1 MRKPMEEKMS
11 RTCVRTISLI
21 VTTMG
26 VGLSSVAAATDPM
39 LERAAATMRVNDLK
53 SVHYAGDGIGWTF
66 GQAYKPGEAWPKIKL
81 NSWAR
86 TINYETGAMREEIV
100 LTRAE
105 ALGGGGYPHTA
116 SQRNEQYLHGDF
128 AWNQT
133 PGGLAAGPRFV
144 GDRVHALWITPY
156 GVLKAALRNNAKVG
170 TRTVDGKSITTVAFT
185 EPGRFRAVAYL
196 DGGRVVRVE
205 SRIPDP
211 VLGETDV
218 VTTYG
223 GYADF
228 GGFAFPTR
236 VKQAQGGHPTLD
248 LTVREVVP
256 NAPADIALPDAV
268 PTATERVT
276 ADKVADGVWFIAG
289 GSHNSVAIE
298 MKDYM
303 ILVETP
309 LNDGRSLPVI
319 EQVKKLVPGKPLRYV
334 VNSHSHF
341 DHSGG
346 LRAAV
351 GEGAT
356 IVTQAQNKTYFQ
368 RAFATP
374 STIAPDHLAKS
385 GKKAR
390 IVTVEEK
397 MVLRDGARTVEFYHV
412 GDSHHSDTFL
422 MAYLPKEKLLIEAD
436 SFTPGPPNAPPP
448 AQTNPN
454 NANLVDN
461 LAKLKLPVD
470 RILPLHGRVVPLSDL
485 YAAAGAKQTN

>member
-1 MRKPMEEKMS
+1 MS
-11 RTCVRTISLI
+11 TKRLRVIAL
-21 VTTMG
+21 
-26 VGLSSVAAATDPM
+26 VAAMIGAGIADLAAGADPA
-39 LERAAATMRVNDLK
+39 LERAAAALRVSDLK
-53 SVHYAGDGIGWTF
+53 SVRYAGDGVGWTF
-66 GQAYKPGEAWPKIKL
+66 GQAYRPGEPWPKIRL

-86 TINYETGAMREEIV
+86 TVNYETDAMREEIV

-116 SQRNEQYLHGDF
+116 SQRNEQYLYGSF

-133 PGGLAAGPRFV
+133 AAGPVAGPRFV
-144 GDRVHALWITPY
+144 VDRVHALWITPH
-156 GVLKAALRNNAKVG
+156 GVLKAALRNDAKVG
-170 TRTVDGKSITTVAFT
+170 VRTVDGKSMTTFT
-185 EPGRFRAVAYL
+185 FVEPGRFRAVAYVEA
-196 DGGRVVRVE
+196 GRVVRVE

-236 VKQAQGGHPTLD
+236 VTQRQGGYPILD

-268 PTATERVT
+268 RTATERVT
-276 ADKVADGVWFIAG
+276 IDKVTDGVWFIAG

-298 MKDYM
+298 MKDHL

-309 LNDGRSLPVI
+309 LNDGRSVPVMD
-319 EQVKKLVPGKPLRYV
+319 QVKKLAPGKPIRYV

-351 GEGAT
+351 AEGAT
-356 IVTQAQNKTYFQ
+356 IVTQAQNKAYFE

-374 STIAPDHLAKS
+374 STIAPDQLQKS
-385 GKKAR
+385 GKKAH
-390 IVTVEEK
+390 IVTVGEK
-397 MVLRDGARTVEFYHV
+397 RVFGDGTRTVELYHV
-412 GDSHHSDTFL
+412 ADSHHSDTFL

-448 AQTNPN
+448 AQLNPN
-454 NANLVDN
+454 NTNLVDN
-461 LAKLKLPVD
+461 LARLKLPVE
-470 RILPLHGRVVPLSDL
+470 RILPLHGGVVPLSEL
-485 YAAAGAKQTN
+485 YAAVGEPPPI

>member
-1 MRKPMEEKMS
+1 MLPRTTLLGLLAMVAMS
-11 RTCVRTISLI
+11 A
-21 VTTMG
+21 G
-26 VGLSSVAAATDPM
+26 VAAAADPA
-39 LERAAATMRVNDLK
+39 LERAAAALRVNDLK
-53 SVHYAGDGIGWTF
+53 SVRYAGDGTAWTF
-66 GQAYKPGEAWPKIKL
+66 GQAFEPGGPWPKIKL

-86 TINYETGAMREEIV
+86 TINYDTGAMREEIV

-105 ALGGGGYPHTA
+105 ATGGGGYPHTA
-116 SQRNEQYLHGDF
+116 SQRNEQYLRGDF

-133 PGGLAAGPRFV
+133 PAGPAAGPRFV
-144 GDRVHALWITPY
+144 VDRIHALWITPY

-170 TRTVDGKSITTVAFT
+170 SATIDGKAVTTASFS

-205 SRIPDP
+205 SRIPEP

-218 VTTYG
+218 TTNYS
-223 GYADF
+223 GYSDF

-236 VKQAQGGHPTLD
+236 ITQSQGGHPTLD

-256 NAPADIALPDAV
+256 NAAADIALPDAV
-268 PTATERVT
+268 RTAVERVT

-298 MKDYM
+298 MKDHV

-319 EQVKKLVPGKPLRYV
+319 EQVKKLVPGKPIRYV
-334 VNSHSHF
+334 INTHAHF
-341 DHSGG
+341 DHAGG
-346 LRAAV
+346 LRAAA

-356 IVTQAQNKTYFQ
+356 IVTQAKSKAYIE
-368 RAFATP
+368 RALATP

-385 GKKAR
+385 GKKGRVVA
-390 IVTVEEK
+390 VGDK
-397 MVLRDGARTVEFYHV
+397 MVLRDATRTVEIYRV
-412 GDSHHSDTFL
+412 DDSHHSDALL
-422 MAYLPKEKLLIEAD
+422 MVYLPKEKLLIEAD

-448 AQTNPN
+448 AQLNPLN
-454 NANLVDN
+454 TNLVDN
-461 LAKLKLPVD
+461 LASLNLPID
-470 RILPLHGRVVPLSDL
+470 RILPLHGRVVPVSEL
-485 YAAAGAKQTN
+485 YVAVGSKPPN